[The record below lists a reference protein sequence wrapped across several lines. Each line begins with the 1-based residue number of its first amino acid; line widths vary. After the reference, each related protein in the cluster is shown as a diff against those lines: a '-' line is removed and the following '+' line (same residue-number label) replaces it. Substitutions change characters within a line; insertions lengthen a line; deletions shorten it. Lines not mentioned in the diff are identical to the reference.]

1 MKIAYS
7 HLVHHI
13 KENPSIE
20 KLSAS
25 LFQLGH
31 EHEIEEISLIWS
43 SLLIEETVFQ

>member
-7 HLVHHI
+7 HLVTHI

-20 KLSAS
+20 EVSNS

-31 EHEIEEISLIWS
+31 EHEVDGNIFDMEL
-43 SLLIEETVFQ
+43 LLIEEIAFQ